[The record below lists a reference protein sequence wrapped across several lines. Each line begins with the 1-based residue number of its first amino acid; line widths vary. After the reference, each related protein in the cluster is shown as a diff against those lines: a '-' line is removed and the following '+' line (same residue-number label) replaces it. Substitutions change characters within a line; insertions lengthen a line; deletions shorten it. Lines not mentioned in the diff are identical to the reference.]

1 MTANRN
7 LSNSTLLLEAKI
19 IGPILPSRITC
30 FSNKALSR
38 HCTQPRPLM
47 PFKTKNPWPEHWCHN
62 KDSIKC
68 LVCGFTTQPN
78 GLKEQ
83 FADLKNHCATTSG
96 FEHAILSNML
106 MQRRCAMCS
115 FQVGSGQT
123 SKMLRD
129 LFKHEMTVHGSDFM
143 SQICGYI
150 VLARKGRIWKLGP
163 DSQKIAFDRMVEKL
177 QGYEQPIT
185 NLLCQKK
192 GVPHSISNLQ
202 EILSTDYLRPDGD
215 APLWKPVPAER
226 FLWLLRP
233 DENDPADHQWS
244 RVWTRLRQMYSNGH
258 L

>member
-1 MTANRN
+1 
-7 LSNSTLLLEAKI
+7 
-19 IGPILPSRITC
+19 
-30 FSNKALSR
+30 
-38 HCTQPRPLM
+38 
-47 PFKTKNPWPEHWCHN
+47 
-62 KDSIKC
+62 
-68 LVCGFTTQPN
+68 
-78 GLKEQ
+78 
-83 FADLKNHCATTSG
+83 
-96 FEHAILSNML
+96 